1 MATWKDVLKNVNS
14 EIGRIL
20 HFESEMSKFLIGLA
34 VQFEISDLGFE
45 MQDSSNFK
53 MSPSLFLSERCECVL
68 ERPIQLFKFREA
80 LLQNRSQ
87 VRQINGVQCQLHAL
101 TKGLHRIQRF

>member
-53 MSPSLFLSERCECVL
+53 FAHPCVIQICRARSVSPTELSAAERDLPQQEFGNFIV
-68 ERPIQLFKFREA
+68 
-80 LLQNRSQ
+80 
-87 VRQINGVQCQLHAL
+87 H
-101 TKGLHRIQRF
+101 T